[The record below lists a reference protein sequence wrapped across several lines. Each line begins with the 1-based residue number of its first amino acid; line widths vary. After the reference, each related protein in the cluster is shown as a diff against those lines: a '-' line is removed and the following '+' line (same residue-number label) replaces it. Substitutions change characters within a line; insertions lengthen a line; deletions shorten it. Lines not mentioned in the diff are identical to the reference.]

1 MMGFNSASLRYKFI
15 YLTKNVY
22 HGIAVNSLF
31 ADALKVS
38 PLSVVSDC
46 PIPFYM
52 IDKYINFIPFSL
64 RFSCIYQQQRGNF
77 ESDVILPAKRL
88 ETKWITFSNIL
99 FFVDMC
105 RPEHNS
111 FLSLGHLDSVEDIH
125 QKIDVFL
132 QHCAAIVKNDKKEQK
147 TVFAFPLRAQ
157 QIVFHIL
164 AGLTIK
170 EIAQELGV
178 SDKMVYKERDQLT
191 RRLEMQRDPLTFK
204 RLRMRKCNFLDKP
217 LASQQILA

>member
-31 ADALKVS
+31 VDALKVS
-38 PLSVVSDC
+38 PLSAVTDN
-46 PIPFYM
+46 PITFYM

-64 RFSCIYQQQRGNF
+64 RFSSIYQQENDNF
-77 ESDVILPAKRL
+77 QSDVILPTKRL
-88 ETKWITFSNIL
+88 ETKWITFNNIL

-105 RPEHNS
+105 NPERNS
-111 FLSLGHLDSVEDIH
+111 FLSLDPKDSAEDIN
-125 QKIDVFL
+125 QKLDIFL
-132 QHCAAIVKNDKKEQK
+132 QHCAAIIKSDKKRQIQ
-147 TVFAFPLRAQ
+147 TFAFTLRAQ
-157 QIVFHIL
+157 QMLFHIL

-191 RRLEMQRDPLTFK
+191 HRIDMQR
-204 RLRMRKCNFLDKP
+204 KP
-217 LASQQILA
+217 LAFKRVAMRYRIATR

>member
-1 MMGFNSASLRYKFI
+1 MMGFNSTSLRYKFI

-38 PLSVVSDC
+38 PLCAVSDY
-46 PIPFYM
+46 PINFYM
-52 IDKYINFIPFSL
+52 IDKYINLIPYSL
-64 RFSCIYQQQRGNF
+64 RFSSIYQQTKDSFQ
-77 ESDVILPAKRL
+77 SDVILPTKRL
-88 ETKWITFSNIL
+88 ETKWISFTNIL

-105 RPEHNS
+105 SPERNS
-111 FLSLGHLDSVEDIH
+111 FLSLSPQDSVEDIN
-125 QKIDVFL
+125 QKLDVFL
-132 QHCAAIVKNDKKEQK
+132 QHCAAIVKNDKKGQRP
-147 TVFAFPLRAQ
+147 TFVFPLRAQ
-157 QIVFHIL
+157 QMLFHIL

-191 RRLEMQRDPLTFK
+191 HRIEMQRKPITFR
-204 RLRMRKCNFLDKP
+204 RLAMRYGIFRNEP
-217 LASQQILA
+217 LAS

>member
-1 MMGFNSASLRYKFI
+1 MIGFNSASLRYKFI

-31 ADALKVS
+31 SEALKIS
-38 PLSVVSDC
+38 PLTAVSDY

-64 RFSCIYQQQRGNF
+64 RFNSIYQQSEGNF
-77 ESDVILPAKRL
+77 ETDVILPAKWL

-105 RPEHNS
+105 SPERTS
-111 FLSLGHLDSVEDIH
+111 FLSLGPHDSVEDVH
-125 QKIDVFL
+125 QKLDVFL
-132 QHCAAIVKNDKKEQK
+132 QHCAAIVQKDGKMKNP
-147 TVFAFPLRAQ
+147 TFAFPLREQ
-157 QIVFHIL
+157 QIMFHTL

-170 EIAQELGV
+170 EMAQELGI
-178 SDKMVYKERDQLT
+178 SDKMVYRERERLT
-191 RRLEMQRDPLTFK
+191 RRLEMQHKRITFK
-204 RLRMRKCNFLDKP
+204 RLEARYRACHNNP
-217 LASQQILA
+217 LAS

>member
-1 MMGFNSASLRYKFI
+1 MIGFNSASLRYKFI

-31 ADALKVS
+31 SEALKAS
-38 PLSVVSDC
+38 PLNAVSDY

-52 IDKYINFIPFSL
+52 IDKYLNFIPFSL
-64 RFSCIYQQQRGNF
+64 RFNCIYQQCSGNF
-77 ESDVILPAKRL
+77 ESDVILPTKRL

-105 RPEHNS
+105 SPERTS
-111 FLSLGHLDSVEDIH
+111 FLSLGPHDSVEDIH
-125 QKIDVFL
+125 QKLEVFL
-132 QHCAAIVKNDKKEQK
+132 QHCAAIVKNDKKKQSP
-147 TVFAFPLRAQ
+147 TFAFPLRDQ
-157 QIVFHIL
+157 QMVFHIL

-178 SDKMVYKERDQLT
+178 SNKMVYKGREQLT
-191 RRLEMQRDPLTFK
+191 RRLEMQHEPFTFK
-204 RLRMRKCNFLDKP
+204 RLAMRNQASLNKP
-217 LASQQILA
+217 LVS